1 MAARLDLRSRNED
14 TSSDGRGASLGGT
27 SISADGQELLALTVV
42 VTVAT
47 EVDVTTAPQ
56 LDAALLTACSTCP
69 TVVVDMSQTA
79 FCDSSGL
86 TALVQAHQRAQAN
99 GGELRLVITT
109 PQVLSTFTVTGADR
123 MFPIFASLSD
133 ALAAGPVPRPAARD
147 LGSSP
152 AIQKATPRWEILQDA
167 LEAAR
172 LEHLAEAPTAQEA
185 RARPPEIS
193 GWIEAGQSHT
203 EVMRQSAFA
212 RVQAQLETLPVIEQA
227 KGILMAQQRCGPDE
241 AFDLI
246 RRASQLANIKV
257 RVLAAEIVEHVA
269 PARGAENRLGSAR
282 PSSLRSDACRAM
294 SQ

>member
-1 MAARLDLRSRNED
+1 MLKVR
-14 TSSDGRGASLGGT
+14 GT
-27 SISADGQELLALTVV
+27 SISADGHEHVALTAV

-47 EVDVTTAPQ
+47 EVDVTTVSQ
-56 LDAALLTACSTCP
+56 LRAALLTACSTCP

-86 TALVQAHQRAQAN
+86 TALVQARQRTKAD

-123 MFPIFASLSD
+123 MFPVFASLRD
-133 ALAAGPVPRPAARD
+133 ALAAGPAPRPRTRD

-152 AIQKATPRWEILQDA
+152 ALQKGTPRWEILQDA

-172 LEHLAEAPTAQEA
+172 LEQAAEAPEAEEA
-185 RARPPEIS
+185 RSGSQEIS
-193 GWIEAGQSHT
+193 GWIELGHSHP
-203 EVMRQSAFA
+203 EVMRHSAFA
-212 RVQAQLETLPVIEQA
+212 RVQAQLESLPVIEQA
-227 KGILMAQQRCGPDE
+227 KGILMAQRRCGPDE

-257 RVLAAEIVEHVA
+257 RILAAEIVGHVA
-269 PARGAENRLGSAR
+269 PATAKTSAQPTR
-282 PSSLRSDACRAM
+282 PPASNHR
-294 SQ
+294 

>member
-1 MAARLDLRSRNED
+1 M
-14 TSSDGRGASLGGT
+14 
-27 SISADGQELLALTVV
+27 TVV

-56 LDAALLTACSTCP
+56 LHAALLTACSTCP

-86 TALVQAHQRAQAN
+86 TALVQAHQRARAD

-123 MFPIFASLSD
+123 MFPIFASLGD
-133 ALAAGPVPRPAARD
+133 ALAAGPAPHPPPRN
-147 LGSSP
+147 LELSP
-152 AIQKATPRWEILQDA
+152 RIQKGTPRWEILQDA

-172 LEHLAEAPTAQEA
+172 LEHLAEAPRAQEA
-185 RARPPEIS
+185 RARPQETS
-193 GWIEAGQSHT
+193 GWIEVGHSHP
-203 EVMRQSAFA
+203 EVLRHSAFA
-212 RVQAQLETLPVIEQA
+212 RVQAQLESLPVIEQA
-227 KGILMAQQRCGPDE
+227 KGILMAQQRCGPEE

-257 RVLAAEIVEHVA
+257 RALAAEIVEHVA
-269 PARGAENRLGSAR
+269 SATAKTSPR
-282 PSSLRSDACRAM
+282 PGR
-294 SQ
+294 

>member
-1 MAARLDLRSRNED
+1 M
-14 TSSDGRGASLGGT
+14 
-27 SISADGQELLALTVV
+27 TVV

-56 LDAALLTACSTCP
+56 LQAALLTAGNTGP

-99 GGELRLVITT
+99 GGEVRLVINT

-133 ALAAGPVPRPAARD
+133 ALAAGPAPHPPAPDPGPSRTIRK
-147 LGSSP
+147 G
-152 AIQKATPRWEILQDA
+152 TPRWEILQDA

-172 LEHLAEAPTAQEA
+172 QEHLAEAPGAGEA
-185 RARPPEIS
+185 GARPQEIS
-193 GWIEAGQSHT
+193 GWIEVGQSHP
-203 EVMRQSAFA
+203 EVLRHSAFA
-212 RVQAQLETLPVIEQA
+212 RVQAQLESLPVIEQA

-241 AFDLI
+241 AFELI

-257 RVLAAEIVEHVA
+257 RVLAAEIVAHVA
-269 PARGAENRLGSAR
+269 SAMGKTAR
-282 PSSLRSDACRAM
+282 
-294 SQ
+294 

>member
-1 MAARLDLRSRNED
+1 M
-14 TSSDGRGASLGGT
+14 
-27 SISADGQELLALTVV
+27 TVV
-42 VTVAT
+42 MTVAT

-56 LDAALLTACSTCP
+56 LHAALLTACSTGP

-86 TALVQAHQRAQAN
+86 TALIQAHQRAQAN
-99 GGELRLVITT
+99 GGEVRLVITT

-133 ALAAGPVPRPAARD
+133 ALAAGPALHPPARD
-147 LGSSP
+147 PGSSRT
-152 AIQKATPRWEILQDA
+152 IQKGTPRWEILQDA

-172 LEHLAEAPTAQEA
+172 LEHLAEASRARQA
-185 RARPPEIS
+185 RARPQEIS
-193 GWIEAGQSHT
+193 GWIEVGQSHP
-203 EVMRQSAFA
+203 EVLRHSAFA
-212 RVQAQLETLPVIEQA
+212 RVQAQLESLPVIEQA